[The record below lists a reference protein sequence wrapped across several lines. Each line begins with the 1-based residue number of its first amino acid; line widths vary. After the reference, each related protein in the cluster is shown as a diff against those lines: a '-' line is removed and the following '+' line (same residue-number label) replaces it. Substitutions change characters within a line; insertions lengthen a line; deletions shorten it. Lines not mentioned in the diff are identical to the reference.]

1 MGVFMEINNIN
12 NLNSIDNTNKSK
24 LEAYN
29 KLDKYNQINKENTNN
44 NLNDAQSAY
53 KLSISGSSS
62 QKSKESSYYN
72 SLNQDTSEGAQI
84 INETYMNEIV
94 KNAQKTSKPDN
105 VDMDDVSWGLLVKLG
120 EDIGLTDPDK
130 LAQLTVK
137 DIEAYFYNKN
147 IIERG
152 QNLLKDSLTA
162 NEYVDLKNQKFNAE
176 DYWDRVFDENGN
188 KKDYNIYTIN
198 QTNTG
203 LPISKN
209 EFFSDNGNVKLTDLS
224 AASLQNILIANENK
238 NTALF
243 TYATKNVT
251 VAGKEKTIAE
261 NQQEM
266 IKSYNAMQEYAA
278 TTMSE
283 YEQLQI
289 IKSALKSSS
298 LSAYLI

>member
-1 MGVFMEINNIN
+1 MGVFMETNNIN

-53 KLSISGSSS
+53 KLSISGHSS

-84 INETYMNEIV
+84 INETYMNEII

-203 LPISKN
+203 LPLSKN

-243 TYATKNVT
+243 TYATKNIT

-283 YEQLQI
+283 YEQLQT

>member
-1 MGVFMEINNIN
+1 MEINNIN

-29 KLDKYNQINKENTNN
+29 KLEKYNQINKENTNN

-53 KLSISGSSS
+53 KLSISGNSS

-162 NEYVDLKNQKFNAE
+162 NEYADLKNKKFNSV
-176 DYWDRVFDENGN
+176 DYWDKVFDENGN
-188 KKDYNIYTIN
+188 KKDYDIYTIN

-203 LPISKN
+203 LPLSKN
-209 EFFSDNGNVKLTDLS
+209 EFFSDNGSLKLTDLS
-224 AASLQNILIANENK
+224 AASLQNILVANENK

-251 VAGKEKTIAE
+251 AAGKEKTIAE

-266 IKSYNAMQEYAA
+266 IKSYNAMQEYA
-278 TTMSE
+278 TNTMSE
-283 YEQLQI
+283 YEQLQT

>member
-1 MGVFMEINNIN
+1 MEINNIN

-29 KLDKYNQINKENTNN
+29 KLEKYNQINKENTNN

-53 KLSISGSSS
+53 KLSISGNSS

-72 SLNQDTSEGAQI
+72 SLNQDTSDGAQI
-84 INETYMNEIV
+84 INDTYMNEIV

-105 VDMDDVSWGLLVKLG
+105 VKMDDVSWGLLLKMG

-162 NEYVDLKNQKFNAE
+162 NEYADLKNQKFNSE
-176 DYWDRVFDENGN
+176 DYWDKVFDENGN
-188 KKDYNIYTIN
+188 KKDYDIYTIN

-203 LPISKN
+203 LPLSKD
-209 EFFSDNGNVKLTDLS
+209 EFFSDNGSLKLTDLS

-251 VAGKEKTIAE
+251 AAGKEKTIAE

-283 YEQLQI
+283 YEQLQT

>member
-1 MGVFMEINNIN
+1 MEINNIN

-29 KLDKYNQINKENTNN
+29 KLEKYNQINKENTNN

-53 KLSISGSSS
+53 KLSISGNSS

-72 SLNQDTSEGAQI
+72 SLNQDTSDGAQI
-84 INETYMNEIV
+84 INDTYMNEIV

-105 VDMDDVSWGLLVKLG
+105 VKMDDVSWGLLVKLG

-162 NEYVDLKNQKFNAE
+162 NEYADLKNQKFNSE
-176 DYWDRVFDENGN
+176 DYWDKVFDENGN
-188 KKDYNIYTIN
+188 KKDYDIYTIN

-203 LPISKN
+203 LPLSKD
-209 EFFSDNGNVKLTDLS
+209 EFFSDNGSLKLTDLS

-251 VAGKEKTIAE
+251 AAGKEKTIAE

-283 YEQLQI
+283 YEQLQT

>member
-1 MGVFMEINNIN
+1 MGVFMETNNIN

-53 KLSISGSSS
+53 KLSISGNSS

-84 INETYMNEIV
+84 INDTYMNEIV

-203 LPISKN
+203 LPLSKN
-209 EFFSDNGNVKLTDLS
+209 EFFSDNGSLKLTDLS

-261 NQQEM
+261 NQQ
-266 IKSYNAMQEYAA
+266 
-278 TTMSE
+278 
-283 YEQLQI
+283 
-289 IKSALKSSS
+289 
-298 LSAYLI
+298 

>member
-1 MGVFMEINNIN
+1 MEINNIN

-29 KLDKYNQINKENTNN
+29 KLEKYNQINKENTNN

-53 KLSISGSSS
+53 KLSISGNSS

-72 SLNQDTSEGAQI
+72 SLNQDTSDGAQI
-84 INETYMNEIV
+84 INDTYMNEIV

-105 VDMDDVSWGLLVKLG
+105 VKMDDVSWGLLLKLG

-162 NEYVDLKNQKFNAE
+162 NEYADLKNQKFNSE
-176 DYWDRVFDENGN
+176 DYWDKVFDENGN
-188 KKDYNIYTIN
+188 KKDYDIYTIN

-203 LPISKN
+203 LPLSKD
-209 EFFSDNGNVKLTDLS
+209 EFFSDNGSLKLTDLS

-251 VAGKEKTIAE
+251 AAGKEKTIAE

-283 YEQLQI
+283 YEQLQT

>member
-1 MGVFMEINNIN
+1 MEINNIN

-53 KLSISGSSS
+53 KLSISGNSS

-72 SLNQDTSEGAQI
+72 SLNQDTSEGAQV

-105 VDMDDVSWGLLVKLG
+105 VEMDDVSWGLLVKLG

-203 LPISKN
+203 LPLSKN

-243 TYATKNVT
+243 TYATKNIT

-278 TTMSE
+278 NTMSE
-283 YEQLQI
+283 YEQLQT

>member
-1 MGVFMEINNIN
+1 MEINNIN
-12 NLNSIDNTNKSK
+12 NLNSIDNTNKNK

-29 KLDKYNQINKENTNN
+29 KLEKYNQINKENTNN

-53 KLSISGSSS
+53 KLSISGNSS

-72 SLNQDTSEGAQI
+72 SLNQDTSDGAQI
-84 INETYMNEIV
+84 INDTYMNEIV

-105 VDMDDVSWGLLVKLG
+105 VKMDDVSWGLLVKLG

-162 NEYVDLKNQKFNAE
+162 NEYADLKNQKFNSE
-176 DYWDRVFDENGN
+176 DYWDKVFDENGN
-188 KKDYNIYTIN
+188 KKDYDIYTIN

-203 LPISKN
+203 LPLSKD
-209 EFFSDNGNVKLTDLS
+209 EFFSDNGSLKLTDLS

-251 VAGKEKTIAE
+251 AAGKEKTIAE

-283 YEQLQI
+283 YEQLQT

>member
-1 MGVFMEINNIN
+1 MEINNIN

-29 KLDKYNQINKENTNN
+29 KLEKYNQINKENTNN

-53 KLSISGSSS
+53 KLSISGNSS

-203 LPISKN
+203 LPLSKN
-209 EFFSDNGNVKLTDLS
+209 DFFSDNGSLKLTDLS

-266 IKSYNAMQEYAA
+266 IKSYNAMQEYA
-278 TTMSE
+278 TNTMSE
-283 YEQLQI
+283 YEQLQT
-289 IKSALKSSS
+289 IKSALKSSI

>member
-1 MGVFMEINNIN
+1 MEINNIN

-29 KLDKYNQINKENTNN
+29 KLEKYNQINKENTNN

-53 KLSISGSSS
+53 KLSISGNSS

-72 SLNQDTSEGAQI
+72 SLNQDTSDGAQI
-84 INETYMNEIV
+84 INDTYMNEIV

-105 VDMDDVSWGLLVKLG
+105 VKMDDVSWGLLLKMG

-130 LAQLTVK
+130 LVQLTVK

-162 NEYVDLKNQKFNAE
+162 NEYADLKNQKFNSE
-176 DYWDRVFDENGN
+176 DYWDKVFDENGN
-188 KKDYNIYTIN
+188 KKDYDIYTIN

-203 LPISKN
+203 LPLSKD
-209 EFFSDNGNVKLTDLS
+209 EFFSDNGSLKLTDLS

-251 VAGKEKTIAE
+251 AAGKEKTIAE

-283 YEQLQI
+283 YEQLQT

>member
-1 MGVFMEINNIN
+1 MEINNIN

-29 KLDKYNQINKENTNN
+29 KLEKYNQINKENTNN

-53 KLSISGSSS
+53 KLSISGNSS

-72 SLNQDTSEGAQI
+72 SLNQDTSDGAQI
-84 INETYMNEIV
+84 INDTYMNEIV

-105 VDMDDVSWGLLVKLG
+105 VKMDDVSWGLLVKLG

-162 NEYVDLKNQKFNAE
+162 NEYADLKNKKFNSV
-176 DYWDRVFDENGN
+176 DYWDKVFDENGN
-188 KKDYNIYTIN
+188 KKDYDIYTIN

-203 LPISKN
+203 LPLSKN
-209 EFFSDNGNVKLTDLS
+209 EFFSDNGSLKLTDLS

-251 VAGKEKTIAE
+251 AAGKEKTIAE

-283 YEQLQI
+283 YEQLQT

>member
-1 MGVFMEINNIN
+1 MEINNIN

-29 KLDKYNQINKENTNN
+29 KLEKYNQINKENTNN

-53 KLSISGSSS
+53 KLSISGNSS

-162 NEYVDLKNQKFNAE
+162 NEYADLKNKKFNSV
-176 DYWDRVFDENGN
+176 DYWDKVFDENGN
-188 KKDYNIYTIN
+188 KKDYDIYTIN

-203 LPISKN
+203 LPLSKN
-209 EFFSDNGNVKLTDLS
+209 EFFSDNGSLKLTDLS
-224 AASLQNILIANENK
+224 AASLQNILVANENK

-251 VAGKEKTIAE
+251 AAGKEKTIAE

-283 YEQLQI
+283 YEQLQT

>member
-1 MGVFMEINNIN
+1 MEINNIN
-12 NLNSIDNTNKSK
+12 NSIDNTNKSK
-24 LEAYN
+24 LETYN
-29 KLDKYNQINKENTNN
+29 KLDKYNQINKEDMSN

-72 SLNQDTSEGAQI
+72 SLNQDTSDGAQI
-84 INETYMNEIV
+84 INDTYMNEIV
-94 KNAQKTSKPDN
+94 KNAQTTSKPDN
-105 VDMDDVSWGLLVKLG
+105 VKMDDVSWGLLLKMG

-162 NEYVDLKNQKFNAE
+162 NEYVDLKNQKFNPE
-176 DYWDRVFDENGN
+176 NYWDKVFDENGM
-188 KKDYNIYTIN
+188 KKEYNIYTIN

-203 LPISKN
+203 LPLSKD
-209 EFFSDNGNVKLTDLS
+209 EFFSNNGGLKLTDLS
-224 AASLQNILIANENK
+224 AASLQNILVANENK

-243 TYATKNVT
+243 TYAVKNAT
-251 VAGKEKTIAE
+251 IAGKEKTIAE

-278 TTMSE
+278 STMSE
-283 YEQLQI
+283 YEQMQT

-298 LSAYLI
+298 LTAYLI

>member
-53 KLSISGSSS
+53 KLSISGNSS

-203 LPISKN
+203 LPLSKD
-209 EFFSDNGNVKLTDLS
+209 EFFSDNGSLKLTDLS

-251 VAGKEKTIAE
+251 AAGKEKTIAE

-283 YEQLQI
+283 YEQLQT

>member
-1 MGVFMEINNIN
+1 MEINNIN

-29 KLDKYNQINKENTNN
+29 KLEKYNQINKENTNN
-44 NLNDAQSAY
+44 NLNDAQSAF
-53 KLSISGSSS
+53 KLSISGNSS

-72 SLNQDTSEGAQI
+72 SLNQDTSDGAQI
-84 INETYMNEIV
+84 INDTYMNEIV

-105 VDMDDVSWGLLVKLG
+105 VKMDDVSWGLLLKMG

-162 NEYVDLKNQKFNAE
+162 NEYADLKNQKFNSE
-176 DYWDRVFDENGN
+176 DYWDKVFDENGN
-188 KKDYNIYTIN
+188 KKDYDIYTIN

-203 LPISKN
+203 LPLSKD
-209 EFFSDNGNVKLTDLS
+209 EFFSDNGSLKLTDLS

-238 NTALF
+238 NTELF

-251 VAGKEKTIAE
+251 AAGKEKTIAE

-283 YEQLQI
+283 YEQLQT